1 METTRE
7 SWEDLKKS
15 WEALTEPISAEK
27 AIKLARFVFGKWVN
41 YIIKQQNGD
50 LDVFGFKPASASP
63 GEGGLYWGFSNA
75 DDKTRDLSNDLRIIE
90 FEGKPCEECCIGLPD
105 IEEKEIDD
113 LVSISIKEALE
124 LARFVMGK
132 WVKYIAQHDNAD
144 LDVYAS
150 KPIWGVPNRKWL
162 AHDNYLSIF
171 PDNSIKIIEFEGKDW
186 KECCICIDDIEENK
200 ED

>member
-1 METTRE
+1 MKTTRE

-27 AIKLARFVFGKWVN
+27 ALELARLVFGKWVN
-41 YIIKQQNGD
+41 YITTDGNGD
-50 LDVFGFKPASASP
+50 LCVFGSKPIP
-63 GEGGLYWGFSNA
+63 GRSGSVLCWGFSHA

-90 FEGKPCEECCIGLPD
+90 FEGKDWKECCIGLPD

-132 WVKYIAQHDNAD
+132 WVKYIAKHDNED